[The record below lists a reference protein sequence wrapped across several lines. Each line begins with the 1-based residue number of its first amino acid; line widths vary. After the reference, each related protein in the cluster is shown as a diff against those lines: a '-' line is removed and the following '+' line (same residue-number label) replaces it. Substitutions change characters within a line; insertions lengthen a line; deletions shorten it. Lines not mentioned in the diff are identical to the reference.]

1 MIPAIHIRSATL
13 ADLPDL
19 LRFERGIIA
28 AERPFDET
36 LLPGSFHYY
45 DLAERIRDPDAEVVV
60 AEINGTVVA
69 GGSVVIKNGNSYNT
83 FDRYAFLGF
92 MYVEPAHRGQGINRL
107 VIERLMEWSEKKGL
121 KEIRLQVYSD
131 NIPAIR
137 AYEKRGFK
145 NILTE
150 MRLTRE

>member
-19 LRFERGIIA
+19 FKFEQGIIA

-36 LLPGSFHYY
+36 LISDSFHYY
-45 DLAERIRDPDAEVVV
+45 DLAERIREPDAEVVV
-60 AEINGTVVA
+60 GEINGTLVA
-69 GGSVVIKNGNSYNT
+69 SGSVIIKKGNSYNT

-92 MYVEPAHRGQGINRL
+92 MYVEPAHRGRGINR
-107 VIERLMEWSEKKGL
+107 VIIEKLTEWSEKKEL

-131 NIPAIR
+131 NIQAVS
-137 AYEKRGFK
+137 AYEKVGFK
-145 NILTE
+145 KLLTE